1 MTNNSFQKNFALL
14 VRRERGALT
23 QSDYSKEIGV
33 ARVTVA
39 NWERGKITDLP
50 TLARLAHTGDKGR
63 ILVEAIFSLI
73 LDGDQVVGGQDSGS

>member
-1 MTNNSFQKNFALL
+1 MSFEKNFASI

-50 TLARLAHTGDKGR
+50 TLARIARHSDKGR
-63 ILVEAIFSLI
+63 DLAGAIFALI
-73 LDGDQVVGGQDSGS
+73 LDGQQVEASQVDSDCIP